1 MSNGFKGKVKQIV
14 LGLEARRK
22 QEKQAISMR
31 SYIGEEFPGMSVEHL
46 YQDHGFDH
54 NRTRL
59 EQLWDDG
66 DTRYLAVELINSG
79 ISLGMG
85 IPQRQH
91 LADLREAFIGAASQ
105 SAITF
110 DPTRWIT
117 PEQFTD
123 PIRRGAVQAAFY
135 NDLIIDDVPAVAD
148 SVTMPQIDLSDA
160 EPQDTGE
167 MASIAVGYAIYGD
180 KKVPL
185 NKRARGL
192 KISYEAMRRH
202 TLNFVQIYFVD
213 LGLRLGSL
221 LNKDLINVA
230 VNGDQLSGSESAAVI
245 GVSDTGVGLQYK
257 DVTRAFVRMSRMGRM
272 PTALVGSEEM
282 VNKWL
287 NLPEVKNRQ
296 QGSPLIGTRLKT
308 PIPADLDVYVSATM
322 SATQLE
328 LVDPSV
334 SFVKLTELP
343 LMTESDRIIS
353 KQLEETYASTVT
365 GFGNVQRDGRI
376 IIDESVTIIAAPF
389 PSWFDAK

>member
-1 MSNGFKGKVKQIV
+1 MDGLKGKVREIV
-14 LGLEARRK
+14 MGLQAQRK
-22 QEKQAISMR
+22 DEKQAISLR
-31 SYIGEEFPGMSVEHL
+31 QYLAEKFPGKTVEHL
-46 YQDHGFDH
+46 YAEHGFDH

-59 EQLWDDG
+59 EQLMNDE
-66 DTRYLAVELINSG
+66 DTKYLAVELIQSG

-85 IPQRQH
+85 IPQRQQ
-91 LADLREAFIGAASQ
+91 LAEMREAFIAGISQ
-105 SAITF
+105 SSITF

-117 PEQFTD
+117 PEQFTN
-123 PIRRGAVQAAFY
+123 PIRRGAVQGAFY
-135 NDLIIDDVPAVAD
+135 NDLIIDDVPAGSD

-160 EPQDTGE
+160 EPQDTSE
-167 MASIAVGYAIYGD
+167 MATIAVGYAIYGD

-221 LNKDLINVA
+221 LNKDIINVS
-230 VNGDQLSGSESAAVI
+230 VNGDQVSGSESAAVI
-245 GVSDTGVGLQYK
+245 GVTDTGVGLQYK

-272 PTALVGSEEM
+272 PTTLVGSEEM

-296 QGSPLIGTRLKT
+296 QGTALIGTHLKT

-328 LVDPSV
+328 LVDPGV
-334 SFVKLTELP
+334 SFIKLTELP
-343 LMTESDRIIS
+343 LMTETDRIIS

-365 GFGNVQRDGRI
+365 GFGNVQRDGRL
-376 IIDESVTIIAAPF
+376 IIDESVTIVAAPF